1 MSAKEFTVFVATL
14 MSIVALSI
22 DALLPA
28 FNFIVSDLNVTT
40 PNKIQLVITTLF
52 IGLAC
57 GQLFF
62 GPLSDALGRKPI
74 LYIALTV
81 YLTGTLI
88 CYLSTNINTLLLG
101 RFIQG
106 LGAAGPNIT
115 AVSLVRDQYKGRE
128 MAKIMSIVMMI
139 FITVPTIA
147 PALGQAILLIADWR
161 TTFTLYA
168 LYAVILFIWF
178 HFRLSES
185 LAKENRI
192 PLQFSRLTT
201 AFKEALGNKQTSRL
215 MVCMGMTFGCL
226 LGYINSCQQI
236 FQELFN
242 TGKLFSLYFGSL
254 ALLLGLSSLANSRLV
269 EKLGMQFLASR
280 ALTVIII
287 SSSIFFILQNVID
300 IKLWMFLLYTATL
313 FGSFGFIFGNFNTL
327 AMEPMG
333 HMAGIGAAVIG
344 ATSSLISVTIGTII
358 GQLYNDTVLPVTLG
372 PLILTSAALLLM
384 RSALN
389 PSKQ

>member
-81 YLTGTLI
+81 YLIGTLI

-115 AVSLVRDQYKGRE
+115 AISLVRDQYKGRE

-147 PALGQAILLIADWR
+147 PALGQGILFIADWR
-161 TTFTLYA
+161 ATFTLYA
-168 LYAVILFIWF
+168 LYAAVLFIWF
-178 HFRLSES
+178 HFRLTES

-201 AFKEALGNKQTSRL
+201 AFKEALSNKQTSRL

-280 ALTVIII
+280 ALTVIIT

-313 FGSFGFIFGNFNTL
+313 FSSFGFIFGNFNTL

-384 RSALN
+384 RSALK
-389 PSKQ
+389 PSK

>member
-1 MSAKEFTVFVATL
+1 
-14 MSIVALSI
+14 
-22 DALLPA
+22 
-28 FNFIVSDLNVTT
+28 
-40 PNKIQLVITTLF
+40 
-52 IGLAC
+52 
-57 GQLFF
+57 
-62 GPLSDALGRKPI
+62 
-74 LYIALTV
+74 
-81 YLTGTLI
+81 
-88 CYLSTNINTLLLG
+88 
-101 RFIQG
+101 
-106 LGAAGPNIT
+106 
-115 AVSLVRDQYKGRE
+115 
-128 MAKIMSIVMMI
+128 
-139 FITVPTIA
+139 
-147 PALGQAILLIADWR
+147 
-161 TTFTLYA
+161 
-168 LYAVILFIWF
+168 
-178 HFRLSES
+178 
-185 LAKENRI
+185 
-192 PLQFSRLTT
+192 
-201 AFKEALGNKQTSRL
+201 

-300 IKLWMFLLYTATL
+300 IKLWMFLLYTSTL

-384 RSALN
+384 RSALT